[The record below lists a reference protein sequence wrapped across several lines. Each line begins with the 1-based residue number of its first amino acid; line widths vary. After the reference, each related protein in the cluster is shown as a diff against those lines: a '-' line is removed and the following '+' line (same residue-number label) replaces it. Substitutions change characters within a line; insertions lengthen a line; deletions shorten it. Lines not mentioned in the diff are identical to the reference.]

1 MRQVDLL
8 VSYPTYSMGA
18 NLTLILYFLLLLLV
32 IVSASV
38 LVSMFLKT
46 REGFA
51 NALEDY
57 KSTSGYKTA
66 AAAVVDLADSRS
78 NGRRDSLDMLAS
90 SVSPPMLS
98 TTIS

>member
-1 MRQVDLL
+1 MK
-8 VSYPTYSMGA
+8 A

-38 LVSMFLKT
+38 LVTLFLNM

-57 KSTSGYKTA
+57 KSTSGY
-66 AAAVVDLADSRS
+66 
-78 NGRRDSLDMLAS
+78 
-90 SVSPPMLS
+90 
-98 TTIS
+98 